1 MAGKNLPEGSEGL
14 SAVELRFLKAMFE
27 NMNSKPDTDWDKVA
41 VSTELKDAKCAK
53 ERFRQMSKR
62 HNWVGADTS
71 PKKADPLGPSAGGK
85 VAKKRSPAKK
95 KAVVTKSEE
104 VVDIT
109 EDDVDVPID
118 DPVKKEEEQAVPE
131 EEVDAAAPMKAVVD
145 TAMQDGEI

>member
-1 MAGKNLPEGSEGL
+1 MAGKDLPEGSEGL

-71 PKKADPLGPSAGGK
+71 PKKVDPLGPSAGGK

-95 KAVVTKSEE
+95 KAVVVKSED

-109 EDDVDVPID
+109 EDEIETPVDT
-118 DPVKKEEEQAVPE
+118 PVKEEEEPTVPK
-131 EEVDAAAPMKAVVD
+131 EEVNDAAIKAEVD
-145 TAMQDGEI
+145 TAMRDGEI